1 MYFFVHMS
9 NFILQN
15 FEELDRVVRKSI
27 ILSKTQKMSKREQ
40 RKKIALVSQ
49 QISDLK
55 DRVAKLESCLRTL
68 EQDPDQYFQNLN
80 PDNRE
85 YIEWKKISLP
95 SEKRQE
101 NNSSTEEKKE
111 DRGAT
116 AASSGRSVHFGFF
129 SALIGHFHTAASTTP
144 TWESSRSSS
153 SYGHTAPGYYS
164 SYTHTSG
171 GSVSFPSVGALF
183 SALPQASQSSS
194 ASSAP
199 PSPPPPPPPPP
210 VPAPRPA
217 PTHYS
222 GCLCADCVNKYL
234 HG

>member
-40 RKKIALVSQ
+40 RKKIASVSQ

-68 EQDPDQYFQNLN
+68 EQDPDQYFQNIN

-85 YIEWKKISLP
+85 YVEWKKSSLP
-95 SEKRQE
+95 SEKHQE

-111 DRGAT
+111 DHGAT
-116 AASSGRSVHFGFF
+116 AASSGRSVHFVFF
-129 SALIGHFHTAASTTP
+129 FCIDWAFSHCCFNNANLGIITILFFI
-144 TWESSRSSS
+144 W
-153 SYGHTAPGYYS
+153 
-164 SYTHTSG
+164 THC
-171 GSVSFPSVGALF
+171 P
-183 SALPQASQSSS
+183 
-194 ASSAP
+194 
-199 PSPPPPPPPPP
+199 
-210 VPAPRPA
+210 
-217 PTHYS
+217 
-222 GCLCADCVNKYL
+222 
-234 HG
+234 

>member
-1 MYFFVHMS
+1 MS

-27 ILSKTQKMSKREQ
+27 LLKTQKMSKREQ
-40 RKKIALVSQ
+40 RKKIALGLQ

-55 DRVAKLESCLRTL
+55 DRVAKLESCLCTV

-80 PDNRE
+80 PNNQE
-85 YIEWKKISLP
+85 YVELKKILLP

-116 AASSGRSVHFGFF
+116 AASSGRSAHFGFF
-129 SALIGHFHTAASTTP
+129 SALIGHFHTAASTMP

-164 SYTHTSG
+164 SYTHASG

-183 SALPQASQSSS
+183 SSLPHASQSLS
-194 ASSAP
+194 ASSA
-199 PSPPPPPPPPP
+199 PPPPPPPPP

-217 PTHYS
+217 PTHYT

-234 HG
+234 CR

>member
-1 MYFFVHMS
+1 M
-9 NFILQN
+9 
-15 FEELDRVVRKSI
+15 
-27 ILSKTQKMSKREQ
+27 
-40 RKKIALVSQ
+40 Q

-68 EQDPDQYFQNLN
+68 EQDPDQYFQHLN

-85 YIEWKKISLP
+85 YVEWKKSLP
-95 SEKRQE
+95 PSKKGQE

-116 AASSGRSVHFGFF
+116 ATSSGRSVHIGFF

-199 PSPPPPPPPPP
+199 PSPPPPPP
-210 VPAPRPA
+210 VPAPIPA

-222 GCLCADCVNKYL
+222 GCLCADCVNEYL

>member
-1 MYFFVHMS
+1 MYFFVQMS

-27 ILSKTQKMSKREQ
+27 ILLKTQKMSKREQ

-85 YIEWKKISLP
+85 YVEWKKISLP

-116 AASSGRSVHFGFF
+116 AASSGRLAHFGFF
-129 SALIGHFHTAASTTP
+129 SALIGHFHTAASTMP

-164 SYTHTSG
+164 LYTHTSR

-194 ASSAP
+194 ASSA
-199 PSPPPPPPPPP
+199 PPPPPP

-234 HG
+234 HR

>member
-1 MYFFVHMS
+1 MS

-15 FEELDRVVRKSI
+15 FKELDHVVRKSI

-80 PDNRE
+80 PNNQE
-85 YIEWKKISLP
+85 YVEWKKILLP

-111 DRGAT
+111 DCGAT
-116 AASSGRSVHFGFF
+116 ATSSGRSAHFGFF
-129 SALIGHFHTAASTTP
+129 
-144 TWESSRSSS
+144 
-153 SYGHTAPGYYS
+153 
-164 SYTHTSG
+164 
-171 GSVSFPSVGALF
+171 
-183 SALPQASQSSS
+183 
-194 ASSAP
+194 
-199 PSPPPPPPPPP
+199 
-210 VPAPRPA
+210 
-217 PTHYS
+217 
-222 GCLCADCVNKYL
+222 L
-234 HG
+234 H

>member
-68 EQDPDQYFQNLN
+68 EQDPDQYFQHLN

-85 YIEWKKISLP
+85 YVEWKKSSPP
-95 SEKRQE
+95 SKKGQE

-116 AASSGRSVHFGFF
+116 AASSGRSAHFGFF

-199 PSPPPPPPPPP
+199 PPPPPSPPPPP
-210 VPAPRPA
+210 VPAPRSA
-217 PTHYS
+217 PIHYT

-234 HG
+234 HR

>member
-1 MYFFVHMS
+1 MYIFVHMS

-68 EQDPDQYFQNLN
+68 EQDPDQYFQHLN

-85 YIEWKKISLP
+85 YVEWKKSLP
-95 SEKRQE
+95 PSKKGQE

-116 AASSGRSVHFGFF
+116 ATSSGRSVHIGFF

-153 SYGHTAPGYYS
+153 PYGHTAPGYYS

-199 PSPPPPPPPPP
+199 PSPPPPPP
-210 VPAPRPA
+210 VPAPIPA

-222 GCLCADCVNKYL
+222 GCLCADYVNKYL

>member
-1 MYFFVHMS
+1 MYFFVQMS

-55 DRVAKLESCLRTL
+55 DRVAKLESCLHTL

-85 YIEWKKISLP
+85 YVEWKKISLP

-116 AASSGRSVHFGFF
+116 ATSSGRLAHFGFF

-144 TWESSRSSS
+144 TWESSR
-153 SYGHTAPGYYS
+153 
-164 SYTHTSG
+164 
-171 GSVSFPSVGALF
+171 LN
-183 SALPQASQSSS
+183 
-194 ASSAP
+194 
-199 PSPPPPPPPPP
+199 SP
-210 VPAPRPA
+210 
-217 PTHYS
+217 TTQTTMS
-222 GCLCADCVNKYL
+222 
-234 HG
+234 

>member
-1 MYFFVHMS
+1 M
-9 NFILQN
+9 
-15 FEELDRVVRKSI
+15 
-27 ILSKTQKMSKREQ
+27 
-40 RKKIALVSQ
+40 Q
-49 QISDLK
+49 QILDLK
-55 DRVAKLESCLRTL
+55 DRVAKLESCLCTL

-80 PDNRE
+80 PDNQE
-85 YIEWKKISLP
+85 YVEWKKIPLP
-95 SEKRQE
+95 SEKCQE

-116 AASSGRSVHFGFF
+116 AASSGRSAHFGFF

-144 TWESSRSSS
+144 TWKSSRSSS

-183 SALPQASQSSS
+183 SALPQASQSLS

-222 GCLCADCVNKYL
+222 GCLCADCVNIYL
-234 HG
+234 HR

>member
-1 MYFFVHMS
+1 MS

-68 EQDPDQYFQNLN
+68 EQDPDQYFQHLS

-85 YIEWKKISLP
+85 YVEWKKSSPP
-95 SEKRQE
+95 SKKGQE

-116 AASSGRSVHFGFF
+116 ATSSGRSVHIGFF
-129 SALIGHFHTAASTTP
+129 SALIGHFHTAASTTL

-153 SYGHTAPGYYS
+153 SYGHTAPGY
-164 SYTHTSG
+164 
-171 GSVSFPSVGALF
+171 
-183 SALPQASQSSS
+183 
-194 ASSAP
+194 
-199 PSPPPPPPPPP
+199 
-210 VPAPRPA
+210 
-217 PTHYS
+217 
-222 GCLCADCVNKYL
+222 
-234 HG
+234 

>member
-1 MYFFVHMS
+1 M
-9 NFILQN
+9 
-15 FEELDRVVRKSI
+15 
-27 ILSKTQKMSKREQ
+27 LSKTQKMSKREQ

-49 QISDLK
+49 QILDLK

-95 SEKRQE
+95 SEKHQE
-101 NNSSTEEKKE
+101 NNSSTEDKNE

-116 AASSGRSVHFGFF
+116 ATSSGRSAHFGFF
-129 SALIGHFHTAASTTP
+129 SALIAHFHTAASTTL

-153 SYGHTAPGYYS
+153 SYGHTASGYYS

-199 PSPPPPPPPPP
+199 PSSPPPPPPPP

>member
-40 RKKIALVSQ
+40 RKKIALVLQ

-68 EQDPDQYFQNLN
+68 KQDLDQYFQNLN
-80 PDNRE
+80 PDNQE
-85 YIEWKKISLP
+85 YVEWKKISLP
-95 SEKRQE
+95 SEKRQD

-129 SALIGHFHTAASTTP
+129 FCIDWAFSHCCFNNADLGIITILFFIWTHCPWVLFFIHTYFQGQCVLSFSGGIIFCTSPSFTVFICIFSSPFTP
-144 TWESSRSSS
+144 SSS
-153 SYGHTAPGYYS
+153 SCPCT
-164 SYTHTSG
+164 
-171 GSVSFPSVGALF
+171 
-183 SALPQASQSSS
+183 
-194 ASSAP
+194 
-199 PSPPPPPPPPP
+199 
-210 VPAPRPA
+210 
-217 PTHYS
+217 
-222 GCLCADCVNKYL
+222 
-234 HG
+234 

>member
-27 ILSKTQKMSKREQ
+27 ILSKTQKMSKRKQ

-55 DRVAKLESCLRTL
+55 DRVAKLESCLCTL

-116 AASSGRSVHFGFF
+116 AASSGRSAHFIFF
-129 SALIGHFHTAASTTP
+129 
-144 TWESSRSSS
+144 
-153 SYGHTAPGYYS
+153 
-164 SYTHTSG
+164 
-171 GSVSFPSVGALF
+171 
-183 SALPQASQSSS
+183 
-194 ASSAP
+194 
-199 PSPPPPPPPPP
+199 
-210 VPAPRPA
+210 
-217 PTHYS
+217 
-222 GCLCADCVNKYL
+222 L
-234 HG
+234 H

>member
-15 FEELDRVVRKSI
+15 FKELDRVVRKSI

-55 DRVAKLESCLRTL
+55 DRVAKLESPLRTL

-80 PDNRE
+80 PNNQE
-85 YIEWKKISLP
+85 YVKWKK
-95 SEKRQE
+95 
-101 NNSSTEEKKE
+101 NNSSTEEKKK
-111 DRGAT
+111 DCGAT

-164 SYTHTSG
+164 SYTHASG
-171 GSVSFPSVGALF
+171 GSVSFPSVGHYFLHFPKLHSLCLHLLLPLHPLLPLLLLSLHLDLHPPITLAAFVQIVLINIYVDNLF
-183 SALPQASQSSS
+183 PLN
-194 ASSAP
+194 
-199 PSPPPPPPPPP
+199 
-210 VPAPRPA
+210 VI
-217 PTHYS
+217 
-222 GCLCADCVNKYL
+222 
-234 HG
+234 

>member
-1 MYFFVHMS
+1 MEGYPD
-9 NFILQN
+9 I
-15 FEELDRVVRKSI
+15 E
-27 ILSKTQKMSKREQ
+27 TY
-40 RKKIALVSQ
+40 
-49 QISDLK
+49 ISDLNALIHGHQMKMATIFAQRDVVTKLLK
-55 DRVAKLESCLRTL
+55 DQVTVCDTLAESIKNSQSSDTGV
-68 EQDPDQYFQNLN
+68 PSLN

-101 NNSSTEEKKE
+101 NNSSTAEEKE
-111 DRGAT
+111 NRGAT

-144 TWESSRSSS
+144 TWESSRSSF

-183 SALPQASQSSS
+183 SALPQASQSLS
-194 ASSAP
+194 ASSAPPSP

>member
-15 FEELDRVVRKSI
+15 FEELDHMVRKSI
-27 ILSKTQKMSKREQ
+27 ILLKTQKMSKREQ
-40 RKKIALVSQ
+40 RKKIALVLQ
-49 QISDLK
+49 QILDLK

-80 PDNRE
+80 PNNRE
-85 YIEWKKISLP
+85 YVEWKKISLP
-95 SEKRQE
+95 SEKCQE

-116 AASSGRSVHFGFF
+116 ATSSGRSAHFSFF
-129 SALIGHFHTAASTTP
+129 SALIGHFHTVASTTP

-153 SYGHTAPGYYS
+153 SYGHTARGYYS
-164 SYTHTSG
+164 SYTHASRD
-171 GSVSFPSVGALF
+171 SVSFPSVGALF
-183 SALPQASQSSS
+183 SSLPQASQSSS
-194 ASSAP
+194 APSAP
-199 PSPPPPPPPPP
+199 PPPPPPPPPP

-217 PTHYS
+217 PTHYT

-234 HG
+234 RR

>member
-1 MYFFVHMS
+1 MS

-15 FEELDRVVRKSI
+15 FKELDRVVRKSI

-68 EQDPDQYFQNLN
+68 KQDPDQYFQNLN

-95 SEKRQE
+95 SEKHQE

-111 DRGAT
+111 DHGAT
-116 AASSGRSVHFGFF
+116 VTSSGRSVHFIFF

-171 GSVSFPSVGALF
+171 DSVSFPSVGALF
-183 SALPQASQSSS
+183 SALPQASQSLS

>member
-1 MYFFVHMS
+1 MS

-68 EQDPDQYFQNLN
+68 KQDPDQYFQNLN
-80 PDNRE
+80 PNNQK
-85 YIEWKKISLP
+85 YVEWKKISLP

-129 SALIGHFHTAASTTP
+129 
-144 TWESSRSSS
+144 
-153 SYGHTAPGYYS
+153 
-164 SYTHTSG
+164 
-171 GSVSFPSVGALF
+171 
-183 SALPQASQSSS
+183 
-194 ASSAP
+194 
-199 PSPPPPPPPPP
+199 
-210 VPAPRPA
+210 
-217 PTHYS
+217 
-222 GCLCADCVNKYL
+222 L
-234 HG
+234 H